1 MMTVQRGLISGLFF
15 ATLLGVGGCSLP
27 KQQDTGSDLDQA
39 TSTTDA
45 VEGDTT
51 PEGEGLIGLLRQ
63 REDPKADDPSW
74 SPIRPQQPP
83 EHYATATG
91 SLFNTSQQRDLYNGS
106 KPSGLGDIVTVML
119 EENTQA
125 QKSAS
130 SDLAKSN
137 DLSMDPLSLGGEEIT
152 IGERTLSYE
161 VSNDNSSTGSSS
173 ADQSNSLQGSISV
186 QVINVLANGNLMV
199 RGEKW
204 LTLNTGDE
212 YIRLSGTIRPADIG
226 PDNTIASTRIS
237 NARIQYS
244 GTGERQDTQEQG
256 WLARFFNVTL

>member
-1 MMTVQRGLISGLFF
+1 M
-15 ATLLGVGGCSLP
+15 LLGIGGCSLP
-27 KQQDTGSDLDQA
+27 GQQDTGSDLDQA

-51 PEGEGLIGLLRQ
+51 PDGEGLIGLLRQ

-137 DLSMDPLSLGGEEIT
+137 DLTMDPLSLGGEEIT

-161 VSNDNSSTGSSS
+161 VSNDNSSTGSTS

-186 QVINVLANGNLMV
+186 QVIDVLANGNLIV

-204 LTLNTGDE
+204 LTLNSGDE
-212 YIRLSGTIRPADIG
+212 YIRLSGTIRPADIA